1 MTTSINE
8 HTRDVMQSKPSTK
21 AYEENWGRIFRKAI
35 CPSCGKEVDKNAYDT
50 VEYDGAFW
58 HEGCF
63 EWEAVNL
70 GNIGVGVKDSD
81 KEE

>member
-21 AYEENWGRIFRKAI
+21 AYEQNWERIFRKAI
-35 CPSCGKEVDKNAYDT
+35 CPSCGKEVDKNAHDT

-70 GNIGVGVKDSD
+70 ENVGVSID
-81 KEE
+81 KGSEG